1 MTLRA
6 HLAVLVVATAI
17 LLFIVRMVR
26 RGHLRAKYSMLWLF
40 VGVGVAALAIFP
52 DILTWV
58 SDLLG
63 IAYPPATFLLFAV
76 AFLLLLALHFSW
88 ELSRLEDR
96 TRTLTEEVSL
106 LAERVDQLSGDA
118 DPSDVGPDDR

>member
-1 MTLRA
+1 VSLRA
-6 HLAVLVVATAI
+6 HIAVLVVAAAI
-17 LLFIVRMVR
+17 LVFIVRLVR
-26 RGHLRAKYSMLWLF
+26 RGALRAKYSMLWLF

-52 DILTWV
+52 GILTRV

-76 AFLLLLALHFSW
+76 AFLLMLALHFSW

-96 TRTLTEEVSL
+96 TRTLTEELAL
-106 LAERVDQLSGDA
+106 LAERMDHLTDDARRARSESEDQ
-118 DPSDVGPDDR
+118 

>member
-1 MTLRA
+1 MTWRA
-6 HLAVLVVATAI
+6 HVAVLVVASAVLI
-17 LLFIVRMVR
+17 FIIRLVR

-52 DILTWV
+52 AILTWV

-76 AFLLLLALHFSW
+76 AYLLLLVIHFSW
-88 ELSRLEDR
+88 ELSRLEER
-96 TRTLTEEVSL
+96 TRTLTEEIAL
-106 LAERVDQLSGDA
+106 LVERVDHLTDGLDST
-118 DPSDVGPDDR
+118 DVGTEER

>member
-1 MTLRA
+1 MSLRA
-6 HLAVLVVATAI
+6 HVAVLLVATTI
-17 LLFIVRMVR
+17 LWFIVRLVR
-26 RGHLRAKYSMLWLF
+26 RGQLRAKYSMLWLF

-52 DILTWV
+52 DVLTWA
-58 SDLLG
+58 SDRIG

-96 TRTLTEEVSL
+96 TRTLTEEIAL
-106 LAERVDQLSGDA
+106 LNERMDHLVDQA
-118 DPSDVGPDDR
+118 SDDDGGERP